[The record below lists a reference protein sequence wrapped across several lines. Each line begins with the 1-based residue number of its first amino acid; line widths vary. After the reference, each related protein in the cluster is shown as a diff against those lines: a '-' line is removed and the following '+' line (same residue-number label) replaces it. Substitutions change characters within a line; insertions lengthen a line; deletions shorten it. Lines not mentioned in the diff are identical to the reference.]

1 MGNPQNPDNRSG
13 KLEPAKRHSARI
25 AAVQATYQIDATG
38 MPADRVM
45 AEFVE
50 HRISSPEARSS
61 YGDADPDF
69 FAELVCGVSNA
80 RPQIDEAI
88 GAALTKG
95 WTADRI
101 DRVLHAILRCGAFE
115 ILCRKDIPPKVAINE
130 YVDVARAF
138 FDDDEPGFVN
148 GVLDTIG
155 RKTRADE
162 MGKNSGA
169 AFVGTG

>member
-1 MGNPQNPDNRSG
+1 MSDAQEPKNGGG
-13 KLEPAKRHSARI
+13 KLDPSKRHSARV

-61 YGDADPDF
+61 YGEADPAF
-69 FAELVCGVSNA
+69 FSELVRGVSDA
-80 RPQIDEAI
+80 RTRIDEAI
-88 GAALTKG
+88 EGALTKG
-95 WTADRI
+95 WTAARI

-115 ILCRKDIPPKVAINE
+115 ILCRADIPPKVAINE

-138 FDDDEPGFVN
+138 FDGDEPGFVN

-155 RKTRADE
+155 RKTRAAE
-162 MGKNSGA
+162 MEKNSGA
-169 AFVGTG
+169 AFAGTG

>member
-1 MGNPQNPDNRSG
+1 MGNAQKPDDESG
-13 KLEPAKRHSARI
+13 KLAPAKRHSARI

-45 AEFVE
+45 AEFVK

-61 YGDADPDF
+61 YGEADPDF
-69 FAELVCGVSNA
+69 FSELVRGVSDA

-88 GAALTKG
+88 EAALTKG

-115 ILCRKDIPPKVAINE
+115 RLCRKDIPPKVAINE

-138 FDDDEPGFVN
+138 FDGDEPGFVN

-155 RKTRADE
+155 RKSRAAE
-162 MGKNSGA
+162 MGKSSGA
-169 AFVGTG
+169 AFAGTG